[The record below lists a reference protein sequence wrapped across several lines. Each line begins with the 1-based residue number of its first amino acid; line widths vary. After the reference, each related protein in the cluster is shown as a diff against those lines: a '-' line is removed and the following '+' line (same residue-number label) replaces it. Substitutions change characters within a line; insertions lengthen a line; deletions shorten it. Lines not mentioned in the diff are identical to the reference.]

1 MAQLN
6 NENRV
11 YFDNLDIFRFIAA
24 MMVVISHSYEGW
36 CGWNGFPGFM
46 SNGNY
51 KTLSYFGE
59 FLERFILNLSFGVDV
74 FFLISGFLITY
85 LLLKEKEI
93 YGKIN
98 IKKFYIR
105 RILRIWPLYYFAIA
119 FTPFLIQWLA
129 PVYKQP
135 DYLPNLLYF
144 NNFHAITTQDWQYP
158 FAHFWSLCVEEHFYV
173 VWPLVIAFI
182 PIKRLPVVFVS
193 LIFGSIIYRVSVY
206 FGDPNPYNLS
216 IYLNTLSR
224 VDVLVIGALLA
235 YFHYKKP
242 FNFEVHFAVR
252 ILVYLLLLA
261 CLFVDRIYASETMF
275 LVIFKKY
282 IYVMA
287 AAFWMGNYM
296 FNKNAFFN
304 FKTKNVVHYFGKISY
319 GIYVY
324 HNMIIPVIFMK
335 IMFNNQIY
343 NMYFY
348 FFMMIGLTLLLS
360 WLSYELYEK
369 WFLKLKNRFAVI
381 KTR

>member
-59 FLERFILNLSFGVDV
+59 FIERFILNLSFGVDV

-182 PIKRLPVVFVS
+182 PIKRLPVVFTS
-193 LIFGSIIYRVSVY
+193 LIFGSIIYRITVY

-242 FNFEVHFAVR
+242 FNFEVHFVVR

-282 IYVMA
+282 IYVFG